1 MMELHNE
8 IRRAATIRYVLRLT
22 LHDLPSHRQSS
33 LGLGTGCQSEAGA
46 GDWDC
51 SLELE
56 SGTGGDWD
64 CGRLGDGG
72 TGTSVPFY
80 KPGLMALQH
89 FPYIPHPRIYKCASI
104 FPSGVLKG
112 SSVVCAGLL

>member
-1 MMELHNE
+1 MLE
-8 IRRAATIRYVLRLT
+8 ACT
-22 LHDLPSHRQSS
+22 PSHRQSS

-89 FPYIPHPRIYKCASI
+89 FPYIPHPVYTNVQV
-104 FPSGVLKG
+104 FFHQG
-112 SSVVCAGLL
+112 SSVVCAAMMNVATGT